1 MTIPEG
7 ITMICNDAFR
17 SLPWTNVTLPSTLIT
32 IGTGVFTF
40 NSNLS
45 VVNIPANVSS
55 IGQQTFSSCTGL
67 RTITVDLEN
76 DYFTSVDGVLFNDD
90 ITTLVAYPPAN
101 VMTTYTVPASVTT
114 IAAYAFSG
122 MRVLQSL
129 VFQNGLATINYYSIS
144 NSSSLQTVYI
154 PLSVTNVVYSA
165 IFNCT
170 NLTIRVAA
178 SEKPVGWDNNWNS
191 SSRPVIWGYVD

>member
-1 MTIPEG
+1 MTSNFLLHLRNPFG
-7 ITMICNDAFR
+7 
-17 SLPWTNVTLPSTLIT
+17 ST
-32 IGTGVFTF
+32 FK
-40 NSNLS
+40 S
-45 VVNIPANVSS
+45 VPISS
-55 IGQQTFSSCTGL
+55 P
-67 RTITVDLEN
+67 RLESALKHH
-76 DYFTSVDGVLFNDD
+76 DWYLTWVLFNDD

-122 MRVLQSL
+122 MNVLQSL
-129 VFQNGLATINYYSIS
+129 MFQNGLATINYYSIS

-178 SEKPVGWDNNWNS
+178 SEKPVGWDNNWNT
-191 SSRPVIWGYVD
+191 SSRPVIWGYID